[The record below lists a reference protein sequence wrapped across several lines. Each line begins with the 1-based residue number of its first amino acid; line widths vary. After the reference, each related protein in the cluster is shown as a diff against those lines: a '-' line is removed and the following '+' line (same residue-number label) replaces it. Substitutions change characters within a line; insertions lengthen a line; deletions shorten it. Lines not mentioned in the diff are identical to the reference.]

1 MLSKELFYDLKKIKN
16 KNSKLLNNPIFL
28 MDGNRL
34 EELMFDLIF
43 SVEEVENKR
52 KLIDSFIV
60 FKDKALINL
69 EEDDEPIFKVTT
81 LRELYYFLDTRNDI
95 KDTILENPILY
106 SEQLEELKLI
116 SLKDCENGEEVLVF
130 KKL

>member
-60 FKDKALINL
+60 FKDKALIDL
-69 EEDDEPIFKVTT
+69 EKEDEPIFKFTT

-106 SEQLEELKLI
+106 SEKLEELKLI
-116 SLKDCENGEEVLVF
+116 SLKDSENGEEVLVF

>member
-1 MLSKELFYDLKKIKN
+1 MLSKDLFYDLKKIKN
-16 KNSKLLNNPIFL
+16 KNSNLLNNPIFL
-28 MDGNRL
+28 MDVNRL

-60 FKDKALINL
+60 FKDKALIDL
-69 EEDDEPIFKVTT
+69 EKEDEPIFKVTT

-116 SLKDCENGEEVLVF
+116 SLKDSDNVEEVLVF

>member
-1 MLSKELFYDLKKIKN
+1 MLSKDLFYDLKKIKN
-16 KNSKLLNNPIFL
+16 KNSNLLNNPIFL
-28 MDGNRL
+28 MDVNRL

-60 FKDKALINL
+60 FKDKALIDL
-69 EEDDEPIFKVTT
+69 EKEDEPIFKVTT

-116 SLKDCENGEEVLVF
+116 SLKDSENGEEVLVF

>member
-1 MLSKELFYDLKKIKN
+1 
-16 KNSKLLNNPIFL
+16 
-28 MDGNRL
+28 
-34 EELMFDLIF
+34 MFDLIF

-60 FKDKALINL
+60 FKDKALIDL
-69 EEDDEPIFKVTT
+69 EKEDEPIFKFTT

-106 SEQLEELKLI
+106 SEKLEELKLI
-116 SLKDCENGEEVLVF
+116 SLKDSENGEEVLVF

>member
-52 KLIDSFIV
+52 KLISLLN
-60 FKDKALINL
+60 KEDKKCLIMN
-69 EEDDEPIFKVTT
+69 
-81 LRELYYFLDTRNDI
+81 
-95 KDTILENPILY
+95 
-106 SEQLEELKLI
+106 I
-116 SLKDCENGEEVLVF
+116 S
-130 KKL
+130 

>member
-1 MLSKELFYDLKKIKN
+1 MLSKDLFYDLKKIKN

-60 FKDKALINL
+60 FKDKALIDL
-69 EEDDEPIFKVTT
+69 EKEDEPIFKVTT

-116 SLKDCENGEEVLVF
+116 SLKDSENGEEVLVF

>member
-1 MLSKELFYDLKKIKN
+1 MLSKDLFYDLKKIKN

-60 FKDKALINL
+60 FKDKALIDL
-69 EEDDEPIFKVTT
+69 EKEDEPIFKFTT
-81 LRELYYFLDTRNDI
+81 LRQLYYFLDTRNDI

-116 SLKDCENGEEVLVF
+116 SLKDSENGEEVLVF

>member
-60 FKDKALINL
+60 FRDKALIDL
-69 EEDDEPIFKVTT
+69 EKEDEPIFKFTT
-81 LRELYYFLDTRNDI
+81 LRELYYFSI
-95 KDTILENPILY
+95 K
-106 SEQLEELKLI
+106 
-116 SLKDCENGEEVLVF
+116 
-130 KKL
+130 

>member
-1 MLSKELFYDLKKIKN
+1 
-16 KNSKLLNNPIFL
+16 
-28 MDGNRL
+28 
-34 EELMFDLIF
+34 MFDLIF

-60 FKDKALINL
+60 FKDKALIDL
-69 EEDDEPIFKVTT
+69 EKEYEPIFKVTT

-116 SLKDCENGEEVLVF
+116 SLKDSENGEEVLVF

>member
-16 KNSKLLNNPIFL
+16 KNPKLLNNPIFL

-34 EELMFDLIF
+34 KELMFDLIF

>member
-1 MLSKELFYDLKKIKN
+1 MLSKELIYDLKKIKN

-52 KLIDSFIV
+52 KLISLLN
-60 FKDKALINL
+60 KEDKKCLIMN
-69 EEDDEPIFKVTT
+69 
-81 LRELYYFLDTRNDI
+81 
-95 KDTILENPILY
+95 
-106 SEQLEELKLI
+106 I
-116 SLKDCENGEEVLVF
+116 S
-130 KKL
+130 

>member
-1 MLSKELFYDLKKIKN
+1 MLSKDLFYDLKKIKN
-16 KNSKLLNNPIFL
+16 KNSNLLNNPIFL

-34 EELMFDLIF
+34 EELIFDLIF

-52 KLIDSFIV
+52 KLVDSFIV
-60 FKDKALINL
+60 FKDKALIDL
-69 EEDDEPIFKVTT
+69 EKEDESIFKVTT

-116 SLKDCENGEEVLVF
+116 SLKDSENGEEVLVF